1 MKRFLTLFAVAAM
14 TVIGGVQSDAVR
26 ANAATSSASI
36 VFVNDAHDIR
46 PVTAGGL
53 DRGGVAR
60 LGTVVEGV
68 RQEQPNTQFV
78 LGGDLGGGTLFG
90 GLYKGHPMV
99 DAFNRMNLDLAG
111 FGQHEFDFGVDNVR
125 SLIAESNFPWI
136 SSNLQDTNGQP
147 FVQNGTWKVLE
158 SGGISVGYIALT
170 DSMSTSSVAGE
181 VIEQDLVSSAAAAVK
196 EMIATE
202 RPDVIIALAQTPLD
216 SAKVISAAVP
226 EIDGFLLEE
235 MSETE
240 PLIEEVNDVVFGA
253 AEGNMGSVIR
263 LDITKLDNGAVEL
276 NASAIE
282 VDHTVTP
289 DPALKLLEE
298 QYEADIQARLSEE
311 LATVAEPLIRT
322 DQHVQRTRE
331 SLIGNAASDAFRH
344 YHQADIGWVNGGGIR
359 ADVSGST
366 LTLNDAY
373 SVFPFNNKVMLVDV
387 TGADIVAALEAGVAK
402 VEKLGGGFPQVS
414 GMSYGYDPTAPIG
427 TRVHSVQVAGE
438 TILSDKIYSIAL
450 TNYVF
455 KGGDGVVSF
464 ANGQVRVPAEQAPAD
479 AEVLAAWARS
489 TQHIAPALE
498 GRIVVGPAPTEA
510 PAPETTAPVSTETP
524 RAMTG
529 TSVDT
534 EMVATGTGGATS
546 GDTLSDTSLAS
557 TGAPLQPLLGLLG
570 ASVLLLGAFLVR
582 SRQATP
588 RE

>member
-1 MKRFLTLFAVAAM
+1 MKRFLTLFAVIAM
-14 TVIGGVQSDAVR
+14 TAIGGMQPDAAR
-26 ANAATSSASI
+26 AHAATSSASI

-46 PVTAGGL
+46 PVTEGGL

-60 LGTVVEGV
+60 LGTVVEEV
-68 RQEQPNTQFV
+68 RQQQPNTQFV

-99 DAFNRMNLDLAG
+99 DALNRMNLDLAG
-111 FGQHEFDFGVDNVR
+111 FGQHEFDFGIDNVR

-170 DSMSTSSVAGE
+170 DSMSTTNVAGE
-181 VIEQDLVSSAAAAVK
+181 VIEQDLASSAAAAIK
-196 EMIATE
+196 EMTASE
-202 RPDVIIALAQTPLD
+202 KPDVIIALAQTPLD
-216 SAKVISAAVP
+216 SAKAISAAVP

-240 PLIEEVNDVVFGA
+240 PLIEVVNDVVFGA

-263 LDITKLDNGAVEL
+263 LDITKLDDGNVKL

-289 DPALKLLEE
+289 DPALKVLEE

-331 SLIGNAASDAFRH
+331 SLIGNAVSDAFRH

-359 ADVSGST
+359 SDVT
-366 LTLNDAY
+366 DRTFTLNDAY
-373 SVFPFNNKVMLVDV
+373 SVFPFDNKVMLVDV
-387 TGADIVAALEAGVAK
+387 AGADIVAALEAGVAK

-427 TRVHSVQVAGE
+427 TRVHSVKVAGE
-438 TILSDKIYSIAL
+438 PILSDKTYSIAL

-464 ANGQVRVPAEQAPAD
+464 ANGQVRVPAEQAPSD

-489 TQHIAPALE
+489 TKHIAPVLE
-498 GRIVVGPAPTEA
+498 GRIVVGPAPIEA
-510 PAPETTAPVSTETP
+510 PAPETTAPVATETP
-524 RAMTG
+524 SATTG
-529 TSVDT
+529 TSMDT
-534 EMVATGTGGATS
+534 ETATSGTASTTS
-546 GDTLSDTSLAS
+546 GDTHSDTSLAS
-557 TGAPLQPLLGLLG
+557 TGASSVPLFALLGV
-570 ASVLLLGAFLVR
+570 SVLLLGAFLAR
-582 SRQATP
+582 SRQHASRP
-588 RE
+588 